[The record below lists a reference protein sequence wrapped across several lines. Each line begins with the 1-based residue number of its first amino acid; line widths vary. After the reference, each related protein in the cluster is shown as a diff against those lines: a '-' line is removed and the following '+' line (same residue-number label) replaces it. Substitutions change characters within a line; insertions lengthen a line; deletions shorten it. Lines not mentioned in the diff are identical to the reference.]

1 MQVPEQTSGSS
12 ECGSTQHTVSTLDD
26 TRDSGHLLDAD
37 RGFTPSKLLDA
48 DRGFTPSKLLDPT
61 PLLSVEQLG
70 LGYTLAGDSESSEGS
85 VGREQSYAVRSEV
98 FTVYAPTRTLSL
110 WKAP

>member
-1 MQVPEQTSGSS
+1 M
-12 ECGSTQHTVSTLDD
+12 STLDD
-26 TRDSGHLLDAD
+26 TRDSGH
-37 RGFTPSKLLDA
+37 LLDA

-98 FTVYAPTRTLSL
+98 FTVYAPRTLGAVSL
-110 WKAP
+110 LYNHFFGCFTPLGG

>member
-1 MQVPEQTSGSS
+1 M
-12 ECGSTQHTVSTLDD
+12 STLDD
-26 TRDSGHLLDAD
+26 TRDSGHLLDADRGFTPSKLLDAD